1 MRSKPDFYFLHPAAP
16 GIWQRAPVPAVPD
29 LFPTCPKMA
38 DQSCLD
44 RSGILAADESE
55 TQPLLAAKWTRPEHE
70 RPLRQFAAAV
80 PDMPPVVRLSLASSC
95 SHRVALD
102 RNNFACLRLTSVC
115 QTSAA
120 LLDQASRRL
129 TGQKHRSMAGQ
140 TDAGVISAD
149 RTHGPKHARNGR

>member
-1 MRSKPDFYFLHPAAP
+1 MHPTPDSRGLHRAAR
-16 GIWQRAPVPAVPD
+16 GISPQVLARAALDPS
-29 LFPTCPKMA
+29 PTSLGTARQP
-38 DQSCLD
+38 CL
-44 RSGILAADESE
+44 SGFGILAADGSE
-55 TQPLLAAKWTRPEHE
+55 HQPLLAPMWTQAEHE
-70 RPLRQFAAAV
+70 RHPHYRDAAALG
-80 PDMPPVVRLSLASSC
+80 MPRVVKASVVSSC
-95 SHRVALD
+95 SHQAALD